1 MKLVSQGDGA
11 NLEVCCSICG
21 QEHSGSSDSKPWFPN
36 HSMIQLISSVLSKAK
51 HFCPTHQHDLS
62 YYCFEDKTLVCI
74 YCAYHGDHASH
85 QCRHVNEAKQVMREG
100 LRGVRLQVTSR
111 AMEVERRLRLLRDE
125 QEGVRNRAQSA
136 ARLVEEFFENI
147 EVVMRRQRD
156 LLLQEL
162 KMHTNEVASTLE
174 SQVRWGQC
182 SEWHRLLEVG
192 VVPC

>member
-1 MKLVSQGDGA
+1 
-11 NLEVCCSICG
+11 
-21 QEHSGSSDSKPWFPN
+21 
-36 HSMIQLISSVLSKAK
+36 
-51 HFCPTHQHDLS
+51 
-62 YYCFEDKTLVCI
+62 
-74 YCAYHGDHASH
+74 
-85 QCRHVNEAKQVMREG
+85 MREG

-125 QEGVRNRAQSA
+125 QEGVRSRAQSA

-174 SQVRWGQC
+174 SQVRWGRC

-192 VVPC
+192 VAPC